1 MRNFKPLYTLFI
13 VMLMCGSVALL
24 PAQQDREEGIEN
36 LSEAQKIL
44 YREGFGVPKNP
55 MEAPDFTLKD
65 LSGNTVTLSEMQ
77 GKVVLL
83 NLWATWC
90 PPCKKE
96 MPSMEELYRELPRED
111 FTILAVAAPNAPRE
125 SLEQI
130 ERLIEENGYT
140 FPILLDEDM
149 KVNQTY
155 GTGSIPTSWIIDPEG
170 MLAARLVGAVDWKK
184 EAIVS
189 ALSTLSE

>member
-1 MRNFKPLYTLFI
+1 MRNFKPLYVLFTA
-13 VMLMCGSVALL
+13 VVLFGSPFLL
-24 PAQQDREEGIEN
+24 SAQEEEIEN
-36 LSEAQKIL
+36 LSEAQRIL
-44 YREGFGVPKNP
+44 YREGFGVPQNP

-65 LSGNTVTLSEMQ
+65 LSGNSVTLSDMQ

-96 MPSMEELYRELPRED
+96 MPSMEELYRDLPRDE

-125 SLEQI
+125 SLAQI
-130 ERLIEENGYT
+130 ESLIENNDYT
-140 FPILLDEDM
+140 FPVLLDEDM
-149 KVNQTY
+149 RVNGTY

-189 ALSTLSE
+189 ALSKLSE